1 MGNVDTVRAFLRGQ
15 NLEQIGRVEEAIGL
29 YENAVGDGF
38 DASGPYDRLITL
50 YADRAR
56 HADVVRVAEAALAS
70 VHTYPDKQAWYE
82 LMRAEALKAQARVP
96 KAIRKGDAGRRA

>member
-1 MGNVDTVRAFLRGQ
+1 MSNIDSVKAFLRGQ
-15 NLEQIGRVEEAIGL
+15 NLEQIGRVDEAIGL
-29 YENAVGDGF
+29 YENAVDGAF

-56 HADVVRVAEAALAS
+56 HADVVRVAEAALTS

-82 LMRAEALKAQARVP
+82 LMRAEALKAQTRVP
-96 KAIRKGDAGRRA
+96 KTIRKGDAGSTS